1 MGREEVAKEA
11 ARLLYSGVAEEYKQ
25 AKELAAQS
33 LRERSIPSNYEV
45 AVELDRIADEV
56 EGEER
61 RRLLVE
67 MREQATALMR
77 ALSGYGPVLTG
88 SVWRGTA
95 RKGSDIDINVYATSP
110 EEVVKS
116 LAKNGYDAV
125 RAEEETVVK
134 GGRTLRSTHV
144 FVDIDGIEAEVV
156 VRPREEEGEVDRCEI
171 YGDLKRGL
179 GLPDLERLMKT
190 DPLRKFI
197 PKRRYR

>member
-11 ARLLYSGVAEEYKQ
+11 ARLIYSGMADEYKQ

-33 LRERSIPSNYEV
+33 LGERSFPSNYEV
-45 AVELDRIADEV
+45 AVELDRIADET

-67 MREQATALMR
+67 MRNQATVLMR
-77 ALSGYGPVLTG
+77 ALSSYGPVLTG

-95 RKGSDIDINVYATSP
+95 RKGSDIDINVYTTSP
-110 EEVVKS
+110 EEVVIA
-116 LAKNGYDAV
+116 LAKNGYNVV
-125 RAEEETVVK
+125 RAEEESVVK

-144 FVDIDGIEAEVV
+144 FVNIAGIEVEVV

-171 YGDLKRGL
+171 YGDLKRGI
-179 GLPDLERLMKT
+179 GLTDLERLMKT